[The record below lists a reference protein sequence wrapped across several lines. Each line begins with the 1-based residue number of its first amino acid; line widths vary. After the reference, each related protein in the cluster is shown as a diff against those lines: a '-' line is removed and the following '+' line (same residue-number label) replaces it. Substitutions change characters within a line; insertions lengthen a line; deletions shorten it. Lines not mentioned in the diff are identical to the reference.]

1 MAVTEKLMGSGNF
14 SVSFTQEYTPTAIIE
29 AIKEWGHIVITPQA
43 VDVTSLSDVDIL
55 STATYT
61 GIVLNRTLEEGVV
74 SVNGQGLELY
84 LGDGKGKGMVIAES
98 NNIGKIRTY
107 TDVTLAEALFNSTV
121 QTGKPFGI
129 MRDETGALQAI
140 TQGSIYQPQSGG
152 SNLLYSGQHFVET
165 ALSALKFICE
175 ITNAEYRVNPNGTID
190 AGPSGDL
197 FVGVGT
203 NEPTSVVVKSA
214 YGEDPEYEGVTPQG
228 LRSEFDATD
237 FVTRVDFTG
246 EVGYFDTATDVA
258 GEANLSSIPYK
269 DLHGNDLKRVG
280 LVQEPDVPEAS
291 LNTRA
296 QTMLNELSRVKK
308 ILNLDLTQYEVSG
321 DMKVGDFV
329 YAFDPDVGFVD
340 TDADAAAESRDKYE
354 VTFRGQTITP
364 AKVRI
369 VGLTFPIIDSMG
381 VYFRDKDGN
390 YTDLTQYV
398 NYESGATQVELGDT
412 LRGIGDD
419 LRFNEFSLS
428 REKAGAFSI
437 PDLPATPTLQSGTF
451 LNSTGESAGFIR
463 VTASKPTNID
473 GSQITD
479 GSHYRIRY
487 KNIND
492 TEYSYQNFPFTG
504 ASSESMLIRDLT
516 VGLTY
521 DVGVAVVD
529 KSGFKKMSA
538 YDGTGEDLYTNSPS
552 VNASYATN
560 ARIEI
565 EKDGQAPS
573 KPKTAT
579 IATGPLRV
587 QVTHY
592 LGKDGT
598 DGNGNPFGDFTLE
611 GDLDHLDIH
620 AVTQSGNSQ
629 NFTVA
634 TSNKIGELRVTS
646 GNLLQ
651 QIPVI
656 GTMELSDSESY
667 YFRIVAVDKSG
678 NESDPSDGQAGSA
691 TLIAEANIA
700 DANITEAKIGTAA
713 ITNAK
718 IADATIT
725 SAKINDLSAD
735 KITSGT
741 ITGGEITVG
750 GVSNTSGF
758 IKSYNFSTGSA
769 GWAINSDGTAEFDGA
784 VIRGTL
790 DASSVN
796 VTNLSASNISTGT
809 LSADRIAAGSIDTSK
824 LSFTPVSGSNV
835 VATINASSEGLTI
848 DADTLDLSGTLS
860 VGDALDVG
868 GSDASSFHVDVDGN
882 MWLGAATYASAP
894 FRVSNTG
901 ALAASSFSLTGGSIN
916 NPNITIQNTSSGTP
930 SSGTG
935 KRIDI
940 GNSFLFDLGNSGLT
954 VSSNA
959 LRSNRFEA
967 IYDGTATDPSI
978 SIVGDH
984 DELGFYVTNNNDFN
998 YSIMHATNGTSDVF
1012 HWNGLSTN
1020 VTFHGSVTIEGSSLG
1035 VNGDTGS
1042 ASQYLG
1048 KDSGGTLGYHDLP
1061 ATTGSYGN
1069 NTSGVTINNSNS
1081 QINFSFG
1088 NTNNTFSR
1096 GHNHPYGTSNLNNN
1110 NVNGDH
1116 HNHNGLHNSHDYF
1129 TNADVSGSGHNHS
1142 GYVPTSHQLNSNNPH
1157 GINNKANTGSVNSL
1171 SNSFYAHL
1179 DLYHGGSDERL
1190 KDNITDTTFG
1200 LDYINSLRP
1209 VDYQFKQDIADEF
1222 FGDDDSFAKTE
1233 YLKPKHGFIAQEV
1246 QTATFENHSSNNAFG
1261 GLGIREA
1268 KEEDSLENILN
1279 LDMNMFIGPLVKA
1292 VQQLSAKIDVLE
1304 ARVDELEGA

>member
-1 MAVTEKLMGSGNF
+1 MAITERLMGPGNF
-14 SVSFTQEYTPTAIIE
+14 TVTFSQEFTPTAIIE
-29 AIKEWGHIVITPQA
+29 AIKEWGHIVITPQE
-43 VDVTSLSDVDIL
+43 VDIDTL
-55 STATYT
+55 TDSEILNSARYT
-61 GIVLNRTLEEGVV
+61 GIVLNRTLEEG
-74 SVNGQGLELY
+74 SVQINGQGLELY
-84 LGDGKGKGMVIAES
+84 MGDGQAKGMVIAES
-98 NNIGKIRTY
+98 NNVGKVRNY
-107 TDVTLAEALFNSTV
+107 TGTTLAETLFNSTA
-121 QTGKPFGI
+121 QTNKPLGI
-129 MRDETGALQAI
+129 MLDEAGNSQAI
-140 TQGSIYQPQSGG
+140 TQGTISNPASTYTG
-152 SNLLYSGQHFVET
+152 SHFVET

-175 ITNAEYRVNPNGTID
+175 ILNVEYRVNPNATID
-190 AGPSGDL
+190 AGPQANL
-197 FVGVGT
+197 FQGVGT
-203 NEPTSVVVKSA
+203 AEPNSIIVKTA
-214 YGEDPEYEGVTPQG
+214 YGQDPEFEGVVPQG
-228 LRSEFDATD
+228 LRTEFDASD
-237 FVTRVDFTG
+237 WVSRVDFTG
-246 EVGYFDTATDVA
+246 EVGFFDTATDVA
-258 GEANLSSIPYK
+258 GEANLGSNPYK
-269 DLHGNDLKRVG
+269 DLHGNSLKRVA
-280 LVQEPDVPEAS
+280 LVQEPDVPEAN
-291 LNTRA
+291 LNTKA
-296 QTMLNELSRVKK
+296 TTMLNELSRIKK
-308 ILNLDLTQYEVSG
+308 VLNLDLEQYEVSG
-321 DMKVGDFV
+321 DMQVGDYI
-329 YAFDPDVGFVD
+329 YAFDPDVGFKD
-340 TDADAAAESRDKYE
+340 TATDASAESRDLYE
-354 VTFRGQTITP
+354 ITFRGQTITP
-364 AKVRI
+364 VKIRVLGI
-369 VGLTFPIIDSMG
+369 TFPVTTGMG
-381 VYFRDKDGN
+381 CYYRDKDGN
-390 YTDLTQYV
+390 YTDITEYV
-398 NYESGATQVELGDT
+398 NYEDGAAQIELGDLIRT
-412 LRGIGDD
+412 IGDD
-419 LRFNEFSLS
+419 LRFSEFSLS
-428 REKAGAFSI
+428 KSTAGAFSI
-437 PDLPATPTLQSGTF
+437 PDLPSTPTLQSGTY
-451 LNSTGESAGFIR
+451 LDATGNSSGFIR
-463 VTASKPTNID
+463 VTVSRPTNID

-479 GSHYRIRY
+479 GSHYKVRY
-487 KNIND
+487 KRI
-492 TEYSYQNFPFTG
+492 TESDYSYQNFPFTG
-504 ASSESMLIRDLT
+504 VSSESLLIQDLT
-516 VGLTY
+516 VGETY

-538 YDGTGEDLYTNSPS
+538 YDGTGEDLYTNSSS
-552 VNASYATN
+552 VNANYATN
-560 ARIEI
+560 ARVEI

-579 IATGPLRV
+579 IAAGPLRV

-598 DGNGNPFGDFTLE
+598 DGNGNPYGNFTLE
-611 GDLDHLDIH
+611 GDVDHLDVH
-620 AVTQSGNSQ
+620 AVTQSGNSAS
-629 NFTVA
+629 FT
-634 TSNKIGELRVTS
+634 TSASTKIGEVRVTS

-656 GTMELSDSESY
+656 ATIELEDSEDY
-667 YFRIVAVDKSG
+667 YFRIIAVDKSG
-678 NESDPSDGQAGSA
+678 NSSDASDGQSA
-691 TLIAEANIA
+691 TANLIAEANIA
-700 DANITEAKIGTAA
+700 DATITTAKIGDAQ

-725 SAKINDLSAD
+725 SAKINTLSAD

-796 VTNLSASNISTGT
+796 VTNLDASNISTGT

-835 VATINASSEGLTI
+835 VATINASSEGITI
-848 DADTLDLSGTLS
+848 DADTLNLTGVLA

>member
-43 VDVTSLSDVDIL
+43 VDVTSLSDADIL
-55 STATYT
+55 SAATYT
-61 GIVLNRTLEEGVV
+61 GIILNRTLEEGIV

-98 NNIGKIRTY
+98 NNVGKIRTY

-504 ASSESMLIRDLT
+504 ASSESIL
-516 VGLTY
+516 
-521 DVGVAVVD
+521 
-529 KSGFKKMSA
+529 
-538 YDGTGEDLYTNSPS
+538 
-552 VNASYATN
+552 
-560 ARIEI
+560 
-565 EKDGQAPS
+565 
-573 KPKTAT
+573 
-579 IATGPLRV
+579 
-587 QVTHY
+587 
-592 LGKDGT
+592 
-598 DGNGNPFGDFTLE
+598 
-611 GDLDHLDIH
+611 
-620 AVTQSGNSQ
+620 
-629 NFTVA
+629 
-634 TSNKIGELRVTS
+634 
-646 GNLLQ
+646 
-651 QIPVI
+651 
-656 GTMELSDSESY
+656 
-667 YFRIVAVDKSG
+667 
-678 NESDPSDGQAGSA
+678 
-691 TLIAEANIA
+691 
-700 DANITEAKIGTAA
+700 
-713 ITNAK
+713 
-718 IADATIT
+718 
-725 SAKINDLSAD
+725 
-735 KITSGT
+735 
-741 ITGGEITVG
+741 
-750 GVSNTSGF
+750 
-758 IKSYNFSTGSA
+758 
-769 GWAINSDGTAEFDGA
+769 
-784 VIRGTL
+784 
-790 DASSVN
+790 
-796 VTNLSASNISTGT
+796 
-809 LSADRIAAGSIDTSK
+809 
-824 LSFTPVSGSNV
+824 
-835 VATINASSEGLTI
+835 
-848 DADTLDLSGTLS
+848 
-860 VGDALDVG
+860 
-868 GSDASSFHVDVDGN
+868 
-882 MWLGAATYASAP
+882 
-894 FRVSNTG
+894 
-901 ALAASSFSLTGGSIN
+901 
-916 NPNITIQNTSSGTP
+916 
-930 SSGTG
+930 
-935 KRIDI
+935 
-940 GNSFLFDLGNSGLT
+940 
-954 VSSNA
+954 
-959 LRSNRFEA
+959 
-967 IYDGTATDPSI
+967 
-978 SIVGDH
+978 
-984 DELGFYVTNNNDFN
+984 YVT
-998 YSIMHATNGTSDVF
+998 
-1012 HWNGLSTN
+1012 
-1020 VTFHGSVTIEGSSLG
+1020 
-1035 VNGDTGS
+1035 
-1042 ASQYLG
+1042 
-1048 KDSGGTLGYHDLP
+1048 
-1061 ATTGSYGN
+1061 
-1069 NTSGVTINNSNS
+1069 
-1081 QINFSFG
+1081 
-1088 NTNNTFSR
+1088 
-1096 GHNHPYGTSNLNNN
+1096 
-1110 NVNGDH
+1110 
-1116 HNHNGLHNSHDYF
+1116 
-1129 TNADVSGSGHNHS
+1129 
-1142 GYVPTSHQLNSNNPH
+1142 
-1157 GINNKANTGSVNSL
+1157 
-1171 SNSFYAHL
+1171 
-1179 DLYHGGSDERL
+1179 
-1190 KDNITDTTFG
+1190 
-1200 LDYINSLRP
+1200 
-1209 VDYQFKQDIADEF
+1209 
-1222 FGDDDSFAKTE
+1222 
-1233 YLKPKHGFIAQEV
+1233 
-1246 QTATFENHSSNNAFG
+1246 
-1261 GLGIREA
+1261 
-1268 KEEDSLENILN
+1268 
-1279 LDMNMFIGPLVKA
+1279 
-1292 VQQLSAKIDVLE
+1292 
-1304 ARVDELEGA
+1304 